1 MWGVNTRVWFLQ
13 CLGSERITEPVP
25 YVRTVNISLCDM
37 VRPEHPVY
45 ITADGGSSHSRSGH
59 HTQTCPSNTWLPWKQ
74 PSSSL
79 AQGGCSDIM
88 ENQTE
93 PCQPGDVTFKAAIS
107 SLSLSV
113 SGSGPIKYTKQENKQ
128 ISMQLQAAPSWVTIF
143 LLKWMQTP
151 WHVIHCCCT
160 NSNIGLEV

>member
-1 MWGVNTRVWFLQ
+1 MLSVGCEYKGLISAVSWQWKDHRACTI
-13 CLGSERITEPVP
+13 CAYSEHIIMRYGTSWAACIH
-25 YVRTVNISLCDM
+25 Y
-37 VRPEHPVY
+37 
-45 ITADGGSSHSRSGH
+45 SRRWKLSQQIGH

-79 AQGGCSDIM
+79 AQGGCSNIM

-93 PCQPGDVTFKAAIS
+93 PCQPGDVTFKATIS

-113 SGSGPIKYTKQENKQ
+113 SGYSPVKYTKQGNKQ

-151 WHVIHCCCT
+151 WHVQKQ
-160 NSNIGLEV
+160 